1 MNMRIVHA
9 TAILVT
15 AVAWGIW
22 CGGDLSKFLGISL
35 VGLIGAL
42 GLLVISTLILKTKMG
57 RLSLLIGTIAAISS
71 GVVLGSGYASSAFN
85 ECVSQGEVVRKEL
98 ARYKAQTGRYPDDLS
113 ELEMDLPGK
122 RLLRGSILEY
132 RRTDKGYVIQF
143 QDWLITHV
151 ADESS
156 EFYAQK

>member
-1 MNMRIVHA
+1 MRIVHA

-15 AVAWGIW
+15 AFAWGIW

-42 GLLVISTLILKTKMG
+42 GLLGISTLILKTKLG
-57 RLSLLIGTIAAISS
+57 RMSMIIGTIAAISA
-71 GVVLGSGYASSAFN
+71 GVVLGAGYASSAFN

-98 ARYKAQTGRYPDDLS
+98 ARFKDQKGRYPDDLS

-122 RLLRGSILEY
+122 RLLRSNILDY
-132 RRTDKGYVIQF
+132 RRTDKGYDIQF

-151 ADESS
+151 ADENS
-156 EFYAQK
+156 EFYAHK